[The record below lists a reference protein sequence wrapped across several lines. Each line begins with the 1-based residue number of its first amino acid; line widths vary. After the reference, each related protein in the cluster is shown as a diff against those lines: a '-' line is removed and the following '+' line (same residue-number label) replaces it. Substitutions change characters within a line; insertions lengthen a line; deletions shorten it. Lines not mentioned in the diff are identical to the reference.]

1 MIPVYGW
8 LSRWEA
14 ACHTRPIETS
24 PETLARTYVE
34 TITRVAASGGD
45 DEVLE
50 LVHPAA
56 ELRPIITGA
65 VHRGREGAA
74 AWIKAAREALVW
86 EPVIRR
92 VVRVDDTTAV
102 AIIHLHA
109 SRKRAGDRRLR
120 HRLGGRVRRRPAAP
134 RDGLPERGRPPRPG
148 PRRASVGDA
157 KTGSDPVFAVAIR
170 RTPRSPAGRG
180 RRSG

>member
-8 LSRWEA
+8 APGWEA
-14 ACHTRPIETS
+14 SCHTRPIKPD

-34 TITRVAASGGD
+34 TITRAAANGRD

-56 ELRPIITGA
+56 ELRPIITGDI
-65 VHRGREGAA
+65 HRGREGAA
-74 AWIKAAREALVW
+74 AWIRAAREALVW

-109 SRKRAGDRRLR
+109 SRAAQGIVDSDIAWVAEFADGLLRRATAYPS
-120 HRLGGRVRRRPAAP
+120 V
-134 RDGLPERGRPPRPG
+134 DGLPEHV
-148 PRRASVGDA
+148 RAA
-157 KTGSDPVFAVAIR
+157 LA
-170 RTPRSPAGRG
+170 
-180 RRSG
+180 

>member
-1 MIPVYGW
+1 MKSTP
-8 LSRWEA
+8 EA
-14 ACHTRPIETS
+14 
-24 PETLARTYVE
+24 LARAYVE
-34 TITRVAASGGD
+34 TITRVAEDGR
-45 DEVLE
+45 DEELLD

-56 ELRPIITGA
+56 ELRPIITGD

-109 SRKRAGDRRLR
+109 SRADR
-120 HRLGGRVRRRPAAP
+120 GIVDSDIAWVAEFT
-134 RDGLPERGRPPRPG
+134 DGLL
-148 PRRASVGDA
+148 RRATAYPSVDRL
-157 KTGSDPVFAVAIR
+157 PENVRAVL
-170 RTPRSPAGRG
+170 
-180 RRSG
+180 

>member
-1 MIPVYGW
+1 MIPVYG
-8 LSRWEA
+8 RRPDWEA
-14 ACHTRPIETS
+14 GCHTRPIETD
-24 PETLARTYVE
+24 PAILARTYVE
-34 TITRVAASGGD
+34 TITRVAASGRD

-56 ELRPIITGA
+56 ELRPIITGD

-74 AWIKAAREALVW
+74 AWIRAAREALVW

-109 SRKRAGDRRLR
+109 SRLRQGIVDSDIAWVAEFDEGLLCRATAYPS
-120 HRLGGRVRRRPAAP
+120 V
-134 RDGLPERGRPPRPG
+134 DGLPAWV
-148 PRRASVGDA
+148 RAVLQ
-157 KTGSDPVFAVAIR
+157 
-170 RTPRSPAGRG
+170 
-180 RRSG
+180 

>member
-1 MIPVYGW
+1 MIPVYGR
-8 LSRWEA
+8 LPPWEA
-14 ACHTRPIETS
+14 ACHTRSIERN
-24 PETLARTYVE
+24 PEHLARTYVE
-34 TITRVAASGGD
+34 TITRAAANGRD

-50 LVHPAA
+50 LVHPSA

-74 AWIKAAREALVW
+74 AWIRAAREALVW

-109 SRKRAGDRRLR
+109 SRRSQGIVDSDIAWVAEFADGLLRRATAYPS
-120 HRLGGRVRRRPAAP
+120 V
-134 RDGLPERGRPPRPG
+134 DGLPARVR
-148 PRRASVGDA
+148 
-157 KTGSDPVFAVAIR
+157 VALQW
-170 RTPRSPAGRG
+170 A
-180 RRSG
+180 

>member
-1 MIPVYGW
+1 MIPVYG
-8 LSRWEA
+8 RVPGTEA
-14 ACHTRPIETS
+14 ACHTRPINPD

-34 TITRVAASGGD
+34 TITRAAANGRD

-74 AWIKAAREALVW
+74 AWIRAARESLVW
-86 EPVIRR
+86 EPSIRR
-92 VVRVDDTTAV
+92 VVRVDDRTAV

-109 SRKRAGDRRLR
+109 SRAKQGIVDSEIAWVAEFADGLLRRATAYPS
-120 HRLGGRVRRRPAAP
+120 V
-134 RDGLPERGRPPRPG
+134 DGLPARV
-148 PRRASVGDA
+148 RAVL
-157 KTGSDPVFAVAIR
+157 
-170 RTPRSPAGRG
+170 
-180 RRSG
+180 

>member
-1 MIPVYGW
+1 MISVYGR

-14 ACHTRPIETS
+14 ACHTRSIES
-24 PETLARTYVE
+24 NPEHLARTYVE
-34 TITRVAASGGD
+34 TITRVAASGRD

-74 AWIKAAREALVW
+74 AWIRAAREALVW

-92 VVRVDDTTAV
+92 VVRVDDRTAV

-109 SRKRAGDRRLR
+109 SRQTQGIVDSDIAWVAEFADGLLRRATAYPS
-120 HRLGGRVRRRPAAP
+120 V
-134 RDGLPERGRPPRPG
+134 DGLPARV
-148 PRRASVGDA
+148 RAA
-157 KTGSDPVFAVAIR
+157 LQ
-170 RTPRSPAGRG
+170 
-180 RRSG
+180 

>member
-1 MIPVYGW
+1 MIPVYGR
-8 LSRWEA
+8 LPDWEA
-14 ACHTRPIETS
+14 GCHTRPIETD
-24 PETLARTYVE
+24 PTILARTYVE

-56 ELRPIITGA
+56 ELRPIITGD

-74 AWIKAAREALVW
+74 AWIRAAREALVW

-92 VVRVDDTTAV
+92 VVKVDDSTAV

-109 SRKRAGDRRLR
+109 SRLR
-120 HRLGGRVRRRPAAP
+120 QGIVDSDIAWVAEFT
-134 RDGLPERGRPPRPG
+134 DGLL
-148 PRRASVGDA
+148 RRATAYPSVDGVPEKVRA
-157 KTGSDPVFAVAIR
+157 ALA
-170 RTPRSPAGRG
+170 
-180 RRSG
+180 

>member
-1 MIPVYGW
+1 MK
-8 LSRWEA
+8 S
-14 ACHTRPIETS
+14 S
-24 PETLARTYVE
+24 PEALARAYVE
-34 TITRVAASGGD
+34 TITRVAADGGD
-45 DEVLE
+45 EELLD

-56 ELRPIITGA
+56 ELRPIITGD

-109 SRKRAGDRRLR
+109 SRPDR
-120 HRLGGRVRRRPAAP
+120 GIVDSDIAWVAEFT
-134 RDGLPERGRPPRPG
+134 DGLL
-148 PRRASVGDA
+148 RRATAYPSVDRLPE
-157 KTGSDPVFAVAIR
+157 KIR
-170 RTPRSPAGRG
+170 RML
-180 RRSG
+180 

>member
-8 LSRWEA
+8 VSRWEA
-14 ACHTRPIETS
+14 SCHTRPIETS

-34 TITRVAASGGD
+34 TITRVAATGDD

-86 EPVIRR
+86 QPVIRR
-92 VVRVDDTTAV
+92 VVRVDDSTAV

-109 SRKRAGDRRLR
+109 SRPAQGIVDSDIAWVAEFADGLLRRATAYPS
-120 HRLGGRVRRRPAAP
+120 V
-134 RDGLPERGRPPRPG
+134 DGLPARV
-148 PRRASVGDA
+148 RAA
-157 KTGSDPVFAVAIR
+157 LGS
-170 RTPRSPAGRG
+170 
-180 RRSG
+180 

>member
-1 MIPVYGW
+1 MK
-8 LSRWEA
+8 S
-14 ACHTRPIETS
+14 S
-24 PETLARTYVE
+24 PEALARTYVE
-34 TITRVAASGGD
+34 TITRVAADGS
-45 DEVLE
+45 DEELLD

-74 AWIKAAREALVW
+74 AWIQAARDALIW

-109 SRKRAGDRRLR
+109 SRRKQGIVDSDIAWVAEFADGLLRRATAYPS
-120 HRLGGRVRRRPAAP
+120 V
-134 RDGLPERGRPPRPG
+134 DGLPEK
-148 PRRASVGDA
+148 V
-157 KTGSDPVFAVAIR
+157 KAVL
-170 RTPRSPAGRG
+170 
-180 RRSG
+180 

>member
-1 MIPVYGW
+1 MIPVYGC
-8 LSRWEA
+8 LSSWEA

-24 PETLARTYVE
+24 PETLARRYVE
-34 TITRVAASGGD
+34 TITRVAARGGD
-45 DEVLE
+45 DEMLE

-65 VHRGREGAA
+65 VHRGRDGAA
-74 AWIKAAREALVW
+74 AWLKAAREALVW

-92 VVRVDDTTAV
+92 VVRVDDSTAV

-109 SRKRAGDRRLR
+109 SRPSQGIVDSDIAWVAEFTDGLLCRATALPE
-120 HRLGGRVRRRPAAP
+120 RRRPPRHGSAP
-134 RDGLPERGRPPRPG
+134 HCSRHERRCQAP
-148 PRRASVGDA
+148 
-157 KTGSDPVFAVAIR
+157 FFHLAIR
-170 RTPRSPAGRG
+170 RTPRSPAASG